1 MVLLERPKSVPMA
14 PEGPVVLEEASD
26 DPARSPSDRERR
38 DEPAIVP
45 ADHGGVLGA
54 ELWAHIHGRCCGTW
68 ARPCHMSLCPTGH
81 ATQNIND
88 SSWEQ
93 HWGTTDHHMKSDTF
107 QSIKAKTETKD
118 TPD

>member
-107 QSIKAKTETKD
+107 KA
-118 TPD
+118 